1 MPNKKY
7 YPQHSSQVI
16 ATHARLKS
24 LVCRLAQE
32 EGKIPTQVD
41 GLCLTRRSAIGK
53 TDACFYAP
61 SVGII
66 VQGTKESLIGSELY
80 RYGEMDCLVNGVDIP
95 SISTMLDAS
104 PEKPLLAV
112 SLDLDKNIVMELA
125 AEIPVTAGFADSR
138 GITIAPVSLDVLDT
152 FTRLVELLDKPEELS
167 IWAPLLVREIIA
179 RVLVGPQG
187 APLRKAYTVGSHSNQ
202 VGEAITW
209 LRANFTTPLQVE
221 ALADMVGMA
230 TSTFHRQFKKV
241 TSISPLQFQKC
252 LRLHEAQRLML
263 VVGMDA
269 SNAGRAVGYDSVQQ
283 FNREYKR
290 LFSEPPHRNV
300 KRLRQE

>member
-1 MPNKKY
+1 MLNNTS
-7 YPQHSSQVI
+7 YPQHDTQVM
-16 ATHARLKS
+16 ATHERLKS
-24 LVCRLAQE
+24 VLCRLAQE
-32 EGKIPTQVD
+32 EGKIPTQVE
-41 GLCLTRRSAIGK
+41 GLYLTRRSDISK
-53 TDACFYAP
+53 TDTCFYAP

-66 VQGTKESLIGSELY
+66 VQGTKESLIGSDLY
-80 RYGEMDCLVNGVDIP
+80 RYGELDCLVNGVDIP
-95 SISTMLDAS
+95 SISTILDAS

-112 SLDLDKNIVMELA
+112 SLDLDKKIAMELA
-125 AEIPVTAGFADSR
+125 AEIPVTSGFVDSC
-138 GITIAPVSLDVLDT
+138 GITIAPVSSDVLDA

-167 IWAPLLVREIIA
+167 IWAPLVVREIIA

-187 APLRKAYTVGSHSNQ
+187 AALRKTYTIGSHSNQ

-209 LRANFTTPLQVE
+209 LRANFAAALQVE
-221 ALADMVGMA
+221 ALAEMVGMA

-252 LRLHEAQRLML
+252 LRLYEAQRLML
-263 VVGMDA
+263 AVGMDA
-269 SNAGRAVGYDSVQQ
+269 SNAGRTVGYDSVQQ

-290 LFSEPPHRNV
+290 MFSEPPHRNV